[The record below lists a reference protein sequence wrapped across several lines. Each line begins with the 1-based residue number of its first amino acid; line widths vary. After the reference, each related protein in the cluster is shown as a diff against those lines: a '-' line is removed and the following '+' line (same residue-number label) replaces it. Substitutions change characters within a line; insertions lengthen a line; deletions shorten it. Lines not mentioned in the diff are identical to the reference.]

1 MLAGHNNNTEYTN
14 TLFPFAAV
22 VNQEKAKEALLLAV
36 INPAVHG
43 VLFLGEK
50 GTGKTTLVRSLSTL
64 LPETQVI
71 DLPLGSGEEMVLG
84 TVDAEKALAT
94 GKISVKPG
102 ILTRA
107 DGHVLYID
115 EVNLLADHLMDI
127 ILDAAATGQYRL
139 EREGISSSY
148 AARFILVGSMNPEE
162 GWLRPQLLDRFGL
175 AVHISAISSVQK
187 RAEVF
192 NRAQAFAADPST
204 FAQSYQNDQLEI
216 SEKLRQSRKRLTKVT
231 IPDQLTSQ
239 TIETILQLGVRTHRA
254 ELAILQG
261 AKARAAWYERDS
273 VSWDDIQ
280 TVMPLALQHRIAT
293 QDIQSPVTWD
303 LLSERLLEINNKAKD
318 EDKKGWLPTPFYRKK
333 KAKTRSN

>member
-1 MLAGHNNNTEYTN
+1 MTADHNNKIDNAN
-14 TLFPFAAV
+14 SLFPFAAV

-50 GTGKTTLVRSLSTL
+50 GTGKTTLVRSLSTV

-107 DGHVLYID
+107 DGHALYID

-127 ILDAAATGQYRL
+127 ILDAAATGRYRL

-148 AARFILVGSMNPEE
+148 PARFILVGSMNPEE

-175 AVHISAISSVQK
+175 AVHVSAISSVEK

-192 NRAQAFAADPST
+192 NRAQAFVADPGA
-204 FAQSYQNDQLEI
+204 FVQSYEHAQREI
-216 SEKLRQSRKRLTKVT
+216 AAKLRDSRKRLTQVT
-231 IPDQLTSQ
+231 IPDTLVNR
-239 TIETILQLGVRTHRA
+239 TIETVLQLGVRTHRA

-261 AKARAAWYERDS
+261 ARARAAWYERDS
-273 VSWDDIQ
+273 VSWEDIQ
-280 TVMPLALQHRIAT
+280 TVMPLALQHRIASV
-293 QDIQSPVTWD
+293 DIQSPVTWD
-303 LLSERLLEINNKAKD
+303 LINARLLELNSKTKD
-318 EDKKGWLPTPFYRKK
+318 EDKKGWFPTPFYRKK
-333 KAKTRSN
+333 KVEKSGN

>member
-1 MLAGHNNNTEYTN
+1 M
-14 TLFPFAAV
+14 LFPFAAV

-94 GKISVKPG
+94 GKISVKQG
-102 ILTRA
+102 ILARS
-107 DGHVLYID
+107 DGHVLYLD

-175 AVHISAISSVQK
+175 AVHVSAISSVKK

-192 NRAQAFAADPST
+192 NRAQDFVTDPGI
-204 FAQSYQNDQLEI
+204 FAQSYQHEQLEI
-216 SEKLRQSRKRLTKVT
+216 TEKLRQSRKRLTKVT
-231 IPDQLTSQ
+231 IPDQLTNQ

-273 VSWDDIQ
+273 VSWDDIK
-280 TVMPLALQHRIAT
+280 TVMPLALQHRIT
-293 QDIQSPVTWD
+293 TLDIQSPVTWD
-303 LLSERLLEINNKAKD
+303 LLNERLLEINTKAKD

-333 KAKTRSN
+333 KAETRSN